1 METTRCR
8 VAGLRAP
15 RCLPIQ
21 RGDGPARC
29 DDVKVMLDAPLS
41 TTACDPGAVAVSA
54 AGVVAAG
61 LVILVALVLVVGLA
75 WVDYVDEQVHRRRM
89 ARGNGRRD
97 G

>member
-1 METTRCR
+1 M
-8 VAGLRAP
+8 
-15 RCLPIQ
+15 
-21 RGDGPARC
+21 
-29 DDVKVMLDAPLS
+29 
-41 TTACDPGAVAVSA
+41 SA